1 MPNAELQA
9 AAAEWSIIKGIIR
22 RRFAGK
28 PFVGKMRLIRVA
40 GDTLFIAI
48 ERNGRAAWSAQQNRD
63 AVQPIAKR
71 RGFGIIFVVEPD
83 EYERE
88 RLIDRGAAGWDQFPA
103 EISQEAMG
111 ESEPA

>member
-1 MPNAELQA
+1 MGELEFA
-9 AAAEWSIIKGIIR
+9 AAQWSIIKGIIR

-28 PFVGKMRLIRVA
+28 PFVAKMRLIHVA

-48 ERNGRAAWSAQQNRD
+48 ERTGRAAWSAQQHRA

-83 EYERE
+83 EYEGE
-88 RLIDRGAAGWDQFPA
+88 RFHDRGAAAWDQFP
-103 EISQEAMG
+103 EERRV
-111 ESEPA
+111 